1 MVGKKERRKEEE
13 EKSFKK
19 KEKLYNTRDSEK
31 KKEGRSVQ
39 VFSLK
44 TSDRPMGYQ
53 KLSVYRWIPPPTL
66 FIFLFRDS
74 HISFVLSAVC
84 VCDDDLNK

>member
-66 FIFLFRDS
+66 FLFFYSETRTFR
-74 HISFVLSAVC
+74 SFFPLC
-84 VCDDDLNK
+84 VFVTMT